1 MSNLNGLRVRRSVRD
16 LQKLYDTDEDKKP
29 LEDLVRAWAGIKA
42 LPPSDPKSFFALGG
56 YHGEPFQYRKPVD
69 ALPPDDIYPY
79 WGGYCNHGNVLFPT
93 WHRMYVY
100 KLEEA
105 LQSIVPG
112 VSMPFWDETDDYTL
126 KHGIPS
132 ILTQETFVLDGK
144 EIDNPLRS
152 FVLPEALSDHLP
164 GDGNIYEKPKGYVTK
179 RYPLSGLVGTPEAR
193 EQTTIHNAKF
203 PNPKK
208 NTELLNSNVKAWLR
222 GSSPTPEDPNPT
234 RNGVYAK
241 YIRCLSAPN
250 YTVFSNTTSA
260 SVWNSSNPG
269 YVTPVESPHN
279 DIHLSVGGFDLGN
292 GPGDEVGQ
300 IAGANGDMGEN
311 NTAGMDPIFFFH
323 HCNVDRMFW
332 VWQKQTGHTDHLD
345 IIRDYPGT
353 NASDSQGPT
362 PGFAPG
368 EALGLKTPLNPF
380 RKSNGDAY
388 MSEDCINIER
398 QLGFTYG
405 RGSLDDVASELKAS
419 LLAVPSGNSTKKLTV
434 TGVDR
439 AQFQGSFIMKAYAA
453 VTDSNG
459 KTREYYLGH
468 KSVLSRWNVV
478 HCANCLTHLDVVAHF
493 PLSAIPADDVPKA
506 KFRVEFIH
514 RGGGV
519 PSAARAAIATVAGL
533 QPQFEVAD

>member
-1 MSNLNGLRVRRSVRD
+1 MSNVNAPRVRRSVRD
-16 LQKLYDTDEDKKP
+16 LQKLYDNGEKKP
-29 LEDLVRAWAGIKA
+29 LEDLVRAWAGIQA

-69 ALPPDDIYPY
+69 ALPQSDIYPY

-112 VSMPFWDETDDYTL
+112 VSMPFWDETDEYTL
-126 KHGIPS
+126 RHGIPS
-132 ILTQETFVLDGK
+132 ILTQETFELDGTP
-144 EIDNPLRS
+144 IDNPLRS
-152 FVLPEALSDHLP
+152 FVLPDALSDRRP
-164 GDGNIYEKPKGYVTK
+164 GDGSIYEKPKGYLTV
-179 RYPLSGLVGTPEAR
+179 RYPLSGLVGTPEAL
-193 EQTTIHNAKF
+193 EQTKLHNAKF
-203 PNPKK
+203 PLPEK
-208 NTELLNSNVKAWLR
+208 NTELLNGNVRAWLR
-222 GSSPTPEDPNPT
+222 GDSPTPDDPDPT

-241 YIRCLSAPN
+241 YVRCLSAPN

-260 SVWNSSNPG
+260 SVWSRSNPG
-269 YVTPVESPHN
+269 LVTAVESPHN
-279 DIHLSVGGFDLGN
+279 DIHLAVGGFDYG
-292 GPGDEVGQ
+292 GRETGQ

-332 VWQKQTGHTDHLD
+332 VWQKQTGHTDRLD
-345 IIRDYPGT
+345 IIRNYPGT

-368 EALGLKTPLNPF
+368 ESLNLKTPLNPF
-380 RKSNGDAY
+380 KKASGEAY
-388 MSEDCINIER
+388 TSEDCINIER

-405 RGSLDDVASELKAS
+405 PGSLDDVTPELKS

-434 TGVDR
+434 TGIDR
-439 AQFQGSFIMKAYAA
+439 ALIQGSFIMKAYAS
-453 VTDSNG
+453 VTDANG

-468 KSVLSRWNVV
+468 KSILSRWNVV

-493 PLSAIPADDVPKA
+493 PLSAMPADDVPKA
-506 KFRVEFIH
+506 EFRVKIIH

-519 PSAARAAIATVAGL
+519 PSASKAAIGVVSGL
-533 QPQFEVAD
+533 QPNFEVSD